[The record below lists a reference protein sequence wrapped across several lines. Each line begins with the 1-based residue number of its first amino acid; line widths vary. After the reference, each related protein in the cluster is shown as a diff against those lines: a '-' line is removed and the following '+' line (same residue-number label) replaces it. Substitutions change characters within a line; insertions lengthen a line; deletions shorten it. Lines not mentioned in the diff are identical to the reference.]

1 MPAFTLQPHPTTPCD
16 FLGTVTAHVEPLV
29 HAPTEPLRE
38 TAAWQL
44 TYHVAG
50 DIDRLDIP
58 APVRAGPPERT
69 HELWRHTCFEA
80 FVRRPG
86 NAGAGSESAGDE
98 SYAEFNF
105 SPSGAWAAY
114 RFERYR
120 TGMADLDLARP
131 PRIMCRRQDRL
142 LSVEVRIA
150 APELSPGSPLALSAV
165 LEDLHGRVCY
175 WALAHPAG
183 RPDFHA
189 AGGFTAV
196 L

>member
-1 MPAFTLQPHPTTPCD
+1 MPSFTLQPHPTTPCD
-16 FLGTVTAHVEPLV
+16 FVGTVTAHVEPLA

-38 TAAWQL
+38 AATWRL
-44 TYHVAG
+44 TYQVTG
-50 DIDRLDIP
+50 DIGRLDIP

-86 NAGAGSESAGDE
+86 APPDHEH
-98 SYAEFNF
+98 YLEFNF

-131 PRIMCRRQDRL
+131 PRIVCRRQDRL